1 VEARDK
7 EGIRSDCIPLLREV
21 GCDESVVKHCI
32 AVAELALEL
41 AIDYNHRE
49 SQARSRGHGRDRDS
63 VNEKLVF
70 TGGLLHDIGRAR
82 SHGLNH
88 GFVGGEIAKELG
100 LEEPVVR
107 IIQRHI
113 GAGITAEEAKEM
125 ELPPVNFMPETRE
138 EKIVACADNLIDGTR
153 RTGIEEA
160 IEDLKAKFGEAHPS
174 INRTKKLYEEVMG
187 ESR

>member
-1 VEARDK
+1 MEARDK
-7 EGIRSDCIPLLREV
+7 ERIRGNCIQLLREV
-21 GCDESVVKHCI
+21 RCDESVVEHCI
-32 AVAELALEL
+32 AVAELALEIAL
-41 AIDYNHRE
+41 DYNCRE
-49 SQARSRGHGRDRDS
+49 SQARSCGHGRDS

-70 TGGLLHDIGRAR
+70 TGALLHDMGRAR

-125 ELPPVNFMPETRE
+125 ELPPANFMPETRE

-160 IEDLKAKFGEAHPS
+160 IGDLKAKFGDAHPS
-174 INRTKKLYEEVMG
+174 INRTKKLYEEVIG
-187 ESR
+187 R

>member
-1 VEARDK
+1 MEARDK
-7 EGIRSDCIPLLREV
+7 ERIRSDCIPLLREV
-21 GCDESVVKHCI
+21 GCDESVVEHCI

-41 AIDYNHRE
+41 AIDYNRRE
-49 SQARSRGHGRDRDS
+49 NRVRSRGHDS
-63 VNEKLVF
+63 INEKLVF
-70 TGGLLHDIGRAR
+70 TGALLHDIGRAR

-125 ELPPVNFMPETRE
+125 GLPPVDFMPETRE

-153 RTGIEEA
+153 RISIEEA

-174 INRTKKLYEEVMG
+174 INRTKKLYEEVIG
-187 ESR
+187 R

>member
-1 VEARDK
+1 MEARDK
-7 EGIRSDCIPLLREV
+7 ERIRSDCIPLLREV
-21 GCDESVVKHCI
+21 GCDESVVEHCI

-41 AIDYNHRE
+41 ALDYNRRE
-49 SQARSRGHGRDRDS
+49 SQARSCGRGHGRDS

-70 TGGLLHDIGRAR
+70 TGALLHDMGRAR

-113 GAGITAEEAKEM
+113 GAGITAEEAKELG
-125 ELPPVNFMPETRE
+125 LPPANFMPDTRE

-153 RTGIEEA
+153 RTSIEEA
-160 IEDLKAKFGEAHPS
+160 IADLKAKLGDAHPS

-187 ESR
+187 R

>member
-1 VEARDK
+1 MEARDK
-7 EGIRSDCIPLLREV
+7 ERIKSDCIQLLREV
-21 GCDESVVKHCI
+21 GCDKSVVEHCI

-41 AIDYNHRE
+41 ALDYNHRKNR
-49 SQARSRGHGRDRDS
+49 ARGHGYGRDS
-63 VNEKLVF
+63 VNEKQVF
-70 TGGLLHDIGRAR
+70 TGALLHDIGRAR

-113 GAGITAEEAKEM
+113 GAGITAEEAKELG
-125 ELPPVNFMPETRE
+125 LPPVNFVPETRE

-160 IEDLKAKFGEAHPS
+160 IEDLKAKLGEAHSS
-174 INRTKKLYEEVMG
+174 INRTKKLYEEVRG
-187 ESR
+187 R